1 MRRITA
7 LLALV
12 MGAVAATGCGSD
24 SITDNTSSVIGTYRL
39 ESYDG
44 APPPVVLMGGDPKL
58 EVLADQFVLAAG
70 GTFTQRTSFR
80 FTEGQVVTLDESIE
94 TGTYTVSGST
104 VTIRLTSDN
113 SSTAATM
120 TGRGLTFDVEGHRLV
135 YARE

>member
-1 MRRITA
+1 MRRFIA
-7 LLALV
+7 LLVLTIGALT
-12 MGAVAATGCGSD
+12 ATGCGSD
-24 SITDNTSSVIGTYRL
+24 GITDSGPSVLGTYRL

-44 APPPVVLMGGDPKL
+44 APPPVVLIAGDPKL
-58 EVLADQFVLAAG
+58 EVLADQFVLASG
-70 GTFTQRTSFR
+70 GAFTQRTSFR
-80 FTEGQVVTLDESIE
+80 LTDGGVVTLDESIE

-120 TGRGLTFDVEGHRLV
+120 TGRGMTIEFEGHRLV